1 MKRAGLAVLLLG
13 AALCIPGCGFE
24 EGAGASVTVIQA
36 TPTPIPTPTPEV
48 TPTPEATPTPEVVV
62 VQTASG
68 VNVTKQDG
76 TYVANADV
84 NLRADASADAAL
96 IASVA
101 KGTQLTSTG
110 VCDNGW
116 VEISYEGQTAYVSGD
131 YVSAVAADTA
141 ADGAAADGAAADGS
155 VDQAAFTDGSADA
168 SAEAVAG

>member
-101 KGTQLTSTG
+101 NGTQLTSTG

-131 YVSAVAADTA
+131 YVSAVAADTV

>member
-1 MKRAGLAVLLLG
+1 MKKAALAVLLLG
-13 AALCIPGCGFE
+13 AAFSIPGCGFE
-24 EGAGASVTVIQA
+24 DGAGATVTVIQA

-48 TPTPEATPTPEVVV
+48 TPTPEATPTPEPVI

-84 NLRADASADAAL
+84 NLRADASADATL
-96 IASVA
+96 IAGVA
-101 KGTQLTSTG
+101 NGTQLTSTG

-116 VEISYEGQTAYVSGD
+116 IEVSYEGQTAYVSGD

-141 ADGAAADGAAADGS
+141 ADGAAADTATDGTADQS
-155 VDQAAFTDGSADA
+155 FTDGSADA
-168 SAEAVAG
+168 AADESVAG

>member
-101 KGTQLTSTG
+101 NGTQLTSTG